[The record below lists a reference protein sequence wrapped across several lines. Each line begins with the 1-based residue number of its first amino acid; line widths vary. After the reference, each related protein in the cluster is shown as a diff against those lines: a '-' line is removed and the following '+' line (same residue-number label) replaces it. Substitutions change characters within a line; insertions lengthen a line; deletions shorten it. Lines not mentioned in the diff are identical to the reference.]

1 MIIMKTKLINFIFKL
16 TGYFETIKKLE
27 YKIKQLEEYNYNLQW
42 EEMNKVSELNEKIN
56 QLEKQVRS
64 WKNCAYNLGYKE

>member
-1 MIIMKTKLINFIFKL
+1 MKIKLVNFVLKL

-42 EEMNKVSELNEKIN
+42 EEMNEVSRLNEKIN

-64 WKNCAYNLGYKE
+64 WKTCAYNLGYKE